1 MKIHLNSVRLYA
13 YHGVMEQERRVGGDY
28 EVTLSVTLPDDA
40 RALERD
46 ELDGTVNYAALY
58 DIICREMAVPAALLE
73 HVAWRIGKAVRTAYP
88 QVQQATVSVTKL
100 TPPLGADSSGAT
112 VTVEL

>member
-1 MKIHLNSVRLYA
+1 MKIQLNSVRLYA

-28 EVTLSVTLPDDA
+28 EVTLGITLFDDI
-40 RALERD
+40 RALQRD

-58 DIICREMAVPAALLE
+58 DIICREMAEPAALLE

-100 TPPLGADSSGAT
+100 TPPLGADCKGAT